1 MITKHLTLK
10 EHHMKTIQKNEAN
23 ERLLEIEDANSF
35 LEIHGANEDFDA
47 SLEDIPLLISEANYA
62 WMDE

>member
-1 MITKHLTLK
+1 
-10 EHHMKTIQKNEAN
+10 MKTIQKNEAN

-47 SLEDIPLLISEANYA
+47 SLEDIPQLISEANYE
-62 WMDE
+62 WMDI

>member
-35 LEIHGANEDFDA
+35 LEIHGENDFNA
-47 SLEDIPLLISEANYA
+47 ELEDVPQLISEAGYE
-62 WMDE
+62 WME

>member
-35 LEIHGANEDFDA
+35 LEIHGENDFNA
-47 SLEDIPLLISEANYA
+47 ELEDVPQLISEAGYA
-62 WMDE
+62 WMDV

>member
-35 LEIHGANEDFDA
+35 LEIHGENDFNA
-47 SLEDIPLLISEANYA
+47 ELEDVPQLISEANYE

>member
-1 MITKHLTLK
+1 MTHLTLK

-35 LEIHGANEDFDA
+35 LEIHGENDFNA
-47 SLEDIPLLISEANYA
+47 ELEDVPQLISEANYE
-62 WMDE
+62 WME

>member
-1 MITKHLTLK
+1 MTHLTLK

-35 LEIHGANEDFDA
+35 LEIHGENDFNA
-47 SLEDIPLLISEANYA
+47 ELEDVPQLISEAGYE
-62 WMDE
+62 WME